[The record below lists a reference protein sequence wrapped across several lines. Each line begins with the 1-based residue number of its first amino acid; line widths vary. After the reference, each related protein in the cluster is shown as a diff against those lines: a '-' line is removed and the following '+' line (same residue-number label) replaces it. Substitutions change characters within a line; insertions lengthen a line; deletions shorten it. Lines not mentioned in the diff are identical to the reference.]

1 MGARKPRPL
10 FYATPIKQWPLFSNL
25 KSKVNFIF
33 LSNILFTWR
42 YLITHHLK
50 LLTHREIPVF
60 QGVRSY
66 QSKSTRVLILLLFS
80 CSFYCL
86 SHCFLISCV
95 YNHPKISLFFKAA
108 PTFNLS
114 MYNLSNFGDP
124 LRIISP
130 SQAPPPPSEK
140 LKYIRFINQG
150 VVSSQLM

>member
-1 MGARKPRPL
+1 MVIVFKFQIESTSFLHFPFKNPFHLTISDYTSFQTLAHRKIAVL
-10 FYATPIKQWPLFSNL
+10 Q
-25 KSKVNFIF
+25 
-33 LSNILFTWR
+33 
-42 YLITHHLK
+42 
-50 LLTHREIPVF
+50 
-60 QGVRSY
+60 SY
-66 QSKSTRVLILLLFS
+66 QSKPTQILILLLFS

-114 MYNLSNFGDP
+114 MYNLSSFGDP